1 MIRSLFLG
9 AVLLA
14 TAGASVAE
22 TQQRALIV
30 GSKNFTESVVLAE
43 IVTALLKAH
52 GIKAVHRSDMG
63 GTQVLWQALRRG
75 EIDIYPEYTGTL
87 IGELLARESD
97 VNGAADLPAA
107 LARRGIVGGPR
118 FGFNNTYAL
127 GMQEARAAAL
137 GIERISD
144 LGRHGDLIFGF
155 SSEFMARDDGWPGLQ
170 RQYGLRQQARGI
182 EHELA
187 YRGLVQGDLD
197 VVDFYTT
204 DAQLRMH
211 KLRVLSDD
219 RGYFPEYQAL
229 LLYRQDAAT
238 RWPALT
244 SILDDLEATISAAE
258 MAAMN
263 AAVQMDG
270 EAESK
275 VAGDF
280 LARKLDI
287 NSDARQKRKF
297 TVLRLTGEHLYLVAI
312 SLGMAISIA
321 LPLGVSAARRPRWG
335 QLILAIVGLF
345 QTIPSLALLVLMI
358 PLLGIGAVP
367 AIAALF
373 LYSLL
378 PIVRNTHSGLTNI
391 PLALLDSADAL
402 GLPAS
407 ARLRKIELPLAL
419 PSILAGIKTAA
430 IINIGTATLGAL
442 IGAGGYGQPI
452 LTGIRLNDLS
462 LILTGAIPAA
472 LLALFAQGLFELL
485 ERALVPRG
493 LKL

>member
-1 MIRSLFLG
+1 MIRSALL
-9 AVLLA
+9 AVLALLA
-14 TAGASVAE
+14 AAPSLAATPERPLVVA
-22 TQQRALIV
+22 
-30 GSKNFTESVVLAE
+30 SKNFTESVVLAE
-43 IVTALLKAH
+43 IVTRLLQAH
-52 GIKAVHRSDMG
+52 GIDAVHRSDMG

-87 IGELLARESD
+87 LGELLAREND
-97 VNGAADLPAA
+97 VDSAADLPAA
-107 LARRGIVGGPR
+107 LARRGLVMGPR

-144 LGRHGDLIFGF
+144 LSRHPELILGF
-155 SSEFMARDDGWPGLQ
+155 SSEFMARDDGWPGL
-170 RQYGLRQQARGI
+170 RRHYGLLQQARGL

-187 YRGLVQGDLD
+187 YRGLLQGELD

-204 DAQLRMH
+204 DAQLRIYD
-211 KLRVLSDD
+211 LRVLSDD
-219 RGYFPEYQAL
+219 RGYFPEYQAVL
-229 LLYRQDAAT
+229 IHRQDSAV
-238 RWPALT
+238 RWPNL
-244 SILDDLEATISAAE
+244 ATILAGLEGTIGASA
-258 MAAMN
+258 MAGMN

-270 EAESK
+270 EVESQ
-275 VAGDF
+275 VASDF
-280 LARKLDI
+280 LARQFDI
-287 NSDARQKRKF
+287 DSGHTQRREFAI
-297 TVLRLTGEHLYLVAI
+297 LRLTGEHLYLVAI
-312 SLGMAISIA
+312 SLGLAILIA
-321 LPLGVSAARRPRWG
+321 LPLGVLAARRPRCG
-335 QLILAIVGLF
+335 QFILAIVGLF

-358 PLLGIGAVP
+358 PLLGIGALP

-391 PLALLDSADAL
+391 PQALLDSADAL
-402 GLPAS
+402 GLPAA

-419 PSILAGIKTAA
+419 PAILAGVKTAA

-452 LTGIRLNDLS
+452 LTGIRLNDMT
-462 LILTGAIPAA
+462 LISSGAVPAA

-485 ERALVPRG
+485 ERILVPRG